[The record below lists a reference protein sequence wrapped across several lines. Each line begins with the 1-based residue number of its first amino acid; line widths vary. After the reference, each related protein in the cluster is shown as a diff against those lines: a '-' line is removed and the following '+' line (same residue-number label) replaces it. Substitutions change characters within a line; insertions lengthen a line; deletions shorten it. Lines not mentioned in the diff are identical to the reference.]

1 MYVAF
6 EQDVQLHLQGHY
18 GRKSSAVKKIEFDV
32 IDGHPEIKDKAI
44 LDSIHRL
51 GRADRDREVYVAM
64 TRAEDELTFLIEE
77 DADFEM
83 DRSHEAL
90 EHFIKSTKPISNK
103 NGVKIYE
110 FDSDIILSKYIDEI
124 ELS

>member
-1 MYVAF
+1 
-6 EQDVQLHLQGHY
+6 
-18 GRKSSAVKKIEFDV
+18 
-32 IDGHPEIKDKAI
+32 
-44 LDSIHRL
+44 
-51 GRADRDREVYVAM
+51 M

-83 DRSHEAL
+83 DRSHETL

-110 FDSDIILSKYIDEI
+110 FDSDIILSKYIDEVN
-124 ELS
+124 